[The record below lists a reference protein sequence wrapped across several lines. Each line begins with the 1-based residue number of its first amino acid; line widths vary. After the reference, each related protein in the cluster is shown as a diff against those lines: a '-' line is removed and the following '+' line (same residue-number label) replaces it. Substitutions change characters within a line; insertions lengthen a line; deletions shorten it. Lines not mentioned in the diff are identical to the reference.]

1 MTSQLIAAQ
10 MVGGREK
17 QEDDFAVLDLSGR
30 DRGSLVFVVADGMGG
45 HSGAADAAKLATA
58 AFCDGMRNAVGQQL
72 PLRLSAA
79 LHQANAAIAAAG
91 NADKKIRGAGC
102 TLVAAVIE
110 DNAVSWISVG
120 DSSLYLFRR
129 DTVRR
134 LNERHL
140 AAPTGSPRA
149 KSRFKVLRSSLSGGK
164 LAAIDVSPQ
173 PIQLMRDDCIIV
185 ASDGLDCIGERRLA
199 SILRRSMR
207 RRPNEVVERLLGVVK
222 ARPIAAQDNTTI
234 IFYRVGGE
242 SHVRVHPGH
251 PGIGSRPILK
261 LAVMGILSAA
271 IAFAVT
277 HGLLR

>member
-1 MTSQLIAAQ
+1 MASQLIAAQ

-17 QEDDFAVLDLSGR
+17 QEDDFAVLDLSGQ

-45 HSGAADAAKLATA
+45 HAGAADAAKLATS
-58 AFCDGMRNAVGQQL
+58 AFCDGMRKAVGQL

-91 NADKKIRGAGC
+91 DADKKIRGAGC

-110 DNAVSWISVG
+110 DNTVSWISVG

-140 AAPTGSPRA
+140 AAPSGSPHA
-149 KSRFKVLRSSLSGGK
+149 KSRFKVLQSALSGGK

-173 PIQLMRDDCIIV
+173 PMQLMRDDCIIV

-199 SILRRSMR
+199 SILRRSMG
-207 RRPNEVVERLLGVVK
+207 RRPNEVVERLLGAVK

-242 SHVRVHPGH
+242 IHDRARPGQR
-251 PGIGSRPILK
+251 GLGGRPILK
-261 LAVMGILSAA
+261 LAVIGVLLAA
-271 IAFAVT
+271 IAFAAT

>member
-1 MTSQLIAAQ
+1 MASQLIAAQ

-17 QEDDFAVLDLSGR
+17 QEDDFAVLDLSGQ

-45 HSGAADAAKLATA
+45 HAGAADAAKLATS
-58 AFCDGMRNAVGQQL
+58 AFCDGMRKAVGQL

-91 NADKKIRGAGC
+91 DADKKIRGAGC

-110 DNAVSWISVG
+110 DNTVSWISVG

-149 KSRFKVLRSSLSGGK
+149 KSRFKVLQSALSGGK

-173 PIQLMRDDCIIV
+173 PMQLMRDDCIIV

-199 SILRRSMR
+199 SILRRSMG
-207 RRPNEVVERLLGVVK
+207 RRPNEVVERLLGAVK
-222 ARPIAAQDNTTI
+222 ARPIAAQDNTTV

-242 SHVRVHPGH
+242 THDRVRPGQR
-251 PGIGSRPILK
+251 GIGSRPILK

-271 IAFAVT
+271 IAFAAT